1 MSARILKWKT
11 SDADAIYWNNYWGET
26 GKVCS
31 WPNVLKD
38 NKSMPDRYAH
48 KQIKTECIIKWAE
61 RNCEQKAK
69 KKWQNCILKNWE
81 MGIFPSEL
89 RK

>member
-69 KKWQNCILKNWE
+69 NDKTVFWKTEKWE
-81 MGIFPSEL
+81 YFPVN
-89 RK
+89 

>member
-31 WPNVLKD
+31 WPNVLLD
-38 NKSMPDRYAH
+38 DKSMPDRYAH
-48 KQIKTECIIKWAE
+48 KQIKPECIIKWAE
-61 RNCEQKAK
+61 INYEVKERQKNYK
-69 KKWQNCILKNWE
+69 IVFWKTEVWE
-81 MGIFPSEL
+81 HFPMN
-89 RK
+89 